1 MVTQKV
7 GDGQGGLA
15 CCDSSGHKESD
26 MTERLNWTEHKRP
39 QITKAILRR
48 KTKLEESGFLT
59 PEYTTKLLSSKP
71 HGSYTE
77 TEIYTNEIR

>member
-1 MVTQKV
+1 MDREAWHAVIHGVT
-7 GDGQGGLA
+7 
-15 CCDSSGHKESD
+15 ESQ
-26 MTERLNWTEHKRP
+26 TRLSDWTELNTKRP

-71 HGSYTE
+71 YGSCTE
-77 TEIYTNEIR
+77 TEIYTKKIG